1 MANFTTTTSA
11 VFLPTIWANETV
23 RATENALVAAGLV
36 KRYDYLVKSR
46 GQTIDIPN
54 ISNAFTA
61 RAKTAN
67 TDVTDDTVTETQTQI
82 TIDKWYYNSFI
93 IEDIV
98 SVQSQYD
105 LRSEYSEKAK
115 QNWSFKTDS
124 NQWGKPEMVT
134 LSKREQLQ
142 RLNELGYLGSKRQ
155 SELLLN

>member
-1 MANFTTTTSA
+1 M
-11 VFLPTIWANETV
+11 
-23 RATENALVAAGLV
+23 V

-82 TIDKWYYNSFI
+82 TINKWYYNSFI

-105 LRSEYSEKAK
+105 LRSEYSEKA
-115 QNWSFKTDS
+115 
-124 NQWGKPEMVT
+124 G
-134 LSKREQLQ
+134 L
-142 RLNELGYLGSKRQ
+142 
-155 SELLLN
+155 